1 MKQKEIK
8 SKKKI
13 SRVEETTDTMTGR
26 GGIIAVCKIFK
37 RDKDI

>member
-13 SRVEETTDTMTGR
+13 SRVEVTTDTMTGR
-26 GGIIAVCKIFK
+26 GGICKIFK